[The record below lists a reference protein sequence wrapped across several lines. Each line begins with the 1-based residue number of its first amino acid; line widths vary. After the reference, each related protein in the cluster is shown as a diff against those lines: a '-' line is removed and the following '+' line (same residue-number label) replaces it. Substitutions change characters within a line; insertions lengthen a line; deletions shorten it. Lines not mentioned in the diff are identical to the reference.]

1 MSIQKTIRRFAALL
15 VALLASGAALPA
27 PVQKQTVVVYAA
39 TDEKIVRALIDDFER
54 LNPDLRVD
62 YHDLDSADLH
72 QRFLAESANGGR
84 ADVLW
89 SSAMDLQVK
98 LVNDGHAQRH
108 TSPETAALPP
118 WANWKNEAFGTSYE
132 PIAIVYNR
140 ELLAPEQVPA
150 THADLLKLLRSAPRR
165 FRDRLLTYDP
175 ARSGLGFLLHSQD
188 NLANPFLFWSLV
200 RVMGGLGMQ
209 GSSTTGDMLDR
220 IADGSAVLAYNA
232 LGSYAMAR
240 TARDP
245 AIGVVLPKDY
255 TLVMSRVIFIARN
268 APHPAAARRWVDHV
282 LSLRGQALLARNR
295 GLYAVRSD
303 LPGGTSAGVDLR
315 QLLGPA
321 FRPIAI
327 GPGLLTYQDQIKRKN
342 FLQRWEALV
351 TPRP

>member
-1 MSIQKTIRRFAALL
+1 MGTLQTIRRIAAVLLALL
-15 VALLASGAALPA
+15 LGATATHALA
-27 PVQKQTVVVYAA
+27 QKQTVVVYAA
-39 TDEKIVRALIDDFER
+39 TDRQIVRELIDDFER

-62 YHDLDSADLH
+62 YHDLDSADLYE
-72 QRFLAESANGGR
+72 RFLAESAHGGR
-84 ADVLW
+84 ADVVW

-108 TSPETAALPP
+108 SSPETAALPA

-132 PIAIVYNR
+132 PIGIVYNR
-140 ELLAPEQVPA
+140 ELLPPEQVPA
-150 THADLLKLLRSAPRR
+150 THAELLKLLRSVPRR

-175 ARSGLGFLLHSQD
+175 TRSGLGFLLHSQD

-209 GSSTTGDMLDR
+209 GTATTGSMLDR
-220 IADGSAVLAYNA
+220 VADGSAVLAYNA
-232 LGSYAMAR
+232 LGSYALAR
-240 TARDP
+240 AQRDP

-255 TLVMSRVIFIARN
+255 TLVMSRVMFIARN

-282 LSLRGQALLARNR
+282 LSLRGQALLARNQ

-303 LPGGTSAGVDLR
+303 LPGGSGGDLH
-315 QLLGPA
+315 QLLGAA

-327 GPGLLTYQDQIKRKN
+327 GPGLLTYQDQIKRRT
-342 FLQRWEALV
+342 FLMRWEALV